1 MHHSLHPTPY
11 TPHPFFNRATS
22 RLRLYALRIAILSCW
37 SLCVGCGSIRAQNG
51 KPETPSASPKAVTR
65 VVALGKLIPAGD
77 VTKIS
82 VFNAEDSRVNQ
93 ILVQEG
99 DFVWANQTIAI
110 LQGRDRLEQQLRNAR
125 ANVVVKQAQLLKI
138 QQGDAKTGEIA
149 AQRAAIAELEARLR
163 SETKQKA
170 AAIAEVEATLS
181 NAKLRQQRNL
191 FLWQQGAIGRSEL
204 DNTIEE
210 MNKAQAVLA
219 ERQADADNTRSTLQ
233 AQLVKER
240 ANLFR
245 LQEVRPVDVK
255 IAQAEL
261 EQAIIQVQERQAE
274 LDDTQVRV
282 PVAGQILRINTRV
295 GERVNVEEGI
305 AELGRTKQMYVLAE
319 VYETDIGK
327 VRLEQAVTV
336 SSEYGGFSGELRGEV
351 AQIGFQVGK
360 TRLNQDDSKP
370 TTDVNAR
377 VVEVKIRLNPE
388 DSSKV
393 AAFTG
398 MQVRVRIDVN

>member
-1 MHHSLHPTPY
+1 
-11 TPHPFFNRATS
+11 
-22 RLRLYALRIAILSCW
+22 
-37 SLCVGCGSIRAQNG
+37 
-51 KPETPSASPKAVTR
+51 
-65 VVALGKLIPAGD
+65 
-77 VTKIS
+77 
-82 VFNAEDSRVNQ
+82 
-93 ILVQEG
+93 
-99 DFVWANQTIAI
+99 
-110 LQGRDRLEQQLRNAR
+110 AR
-125 ANVVVKQAQLLKI
+125 
-138 QQGDAKTGEIA
+138 
-149 AQRAAIAELEARLR
+149 
-163 SETKQKA
+163 
-170 AAIAEVEATLS
+170 
-181 NAKLRQQRNL
+181 
-191 FLWQQGAIGRSEL
+191 
-204 DNTIEE
+204 
-210 MNKAQAVLA
+210 
-219 ERQADADNTRSTLQ
+219 
-233 AQLVKER
+233 
-240 ANLFR
+240 
-245 LQEVRPVDVK
+245 
-255 IAQAEL
+255 AEL

-388 DSSKV
+388 DSPKV

-398 MQVRVRIDVN
+398 MQVRIKIDVN